1 MFNYGH
7 IYLYLVESISD
18 LEIGNVN
25 DEEDGGLES
34 GFASTAK
41 PLRKGMNL
49 VKSGFIENIQDN
61 LINEIYYLRCHVHHS
76 MKSDLPLNVAIALSC
91 ISGSIKFGTCNC
103 RASALGR
110 CAHIAALLLQ
120 LNEFISANG
129 YDVNAPSTSRP
140 CTWNAGK

>member
-61 LINEIYYLRCHVHHS
+61 LINEIYYLRGHVHHS

-91 ISGSIKFGTCNC
+91 ISGSISLELATAEPQRLEGV
-103 RASALGR
+103 
-110 CAHIAALLLQ
+110 HILLHSS
-120 LNEFISANG
+120 FI
-129 YDVNAPSTSRP
+129 
-140 CTWNAGK
+140 